1 MTSAEPIAK
10 RNGSPWIFLLV
21 IVLLGLA
28 LRLSAAA
35 LLPDQG
41 VHLGDAINYRF
52 VGKQFWQTGIMGSD
66 LFMPLYPI
74 LIASIGPGWGQLLI
88 DIVLST
94 SLIWLIYELSITLFA
109 DAAAALLAALGVAL
123 YPQFIYF
130 AAVGLTEP
138 LFMALFVAA
147 LLCWYRG
154 LFVLAAVFAVL
165 SILTRPAIDLLAPV
179 MVLYFSLFIH
189 RLPIGAVAKQFVVY
203 AVIYC
208 ALMAP
213 WWIHNYR
220 AYGVFVRLDLA
231 AGENFYAGNNPM
243 NKSGGGIAAVDF
255 QREDY
260 GYSKFTDPVAR
271 DRAAWNA
278 GVDYIRQDPAA
289 FLQRAVV
296 KFVRFWRL
304 WPYAENYSNPAIIV
318 MYLLSYAPI
327 FLLTLVYLAL
337 WGIPEFLRI
346 APILGFAGY
355 LTLVNVV
362 FIASLR
368 YRLPIEPFMIMFAAT
383 AALRLTRRWPRGK
396 AWLAAVRIDGANTER
411 DVKNSAAARWR

>member
-1 MTSAEPIAK
+1 MTNTEPIAK
-10 RNGSPWIFLLV
+10 RNGSPRLFLLI

-28 LRLSAAA
+28 LRLTAAVMV
-35 LLPDQG
+35 PDQG

-52 VGKQFWQTGIMGSD
+52 VGKKFWQTGIIGSD

-74 LIASIGPGWGQLLI
+74 MVASIGPGWGQLLI
-88 DIVLST
+88 DTLLST
-94 SLIWLIYELSITLFA
+94 SLIWLVYELSITLFA
-109 DAAAALLAALGVAL
+109 DTAAALLAALGVAL

-130 AAVGLTEP
+130 AVVGLTEP

-147 LLCWYRG
+147 LLYWYRG
-154 LFVLAAVFAVL
+154 FFVLAAVFAVL
-165 SILTRPAIDLLAPV
+165 SILTRPAVDLLAPV
-179 MVLYFSLFIH
+179 MVLYFALIIH
-189 RLPIGAVAKQFVVY
+189 RLPIGAATKQFVVY
-203 AVIYC
+203 AIIYC

-220 AYGVFVRLDLA
+220 AYGVFVRLDLG

-243 NKSGGGIAAVDF
+243 NKSGGGIAGIDF

-260 GYSKFTDPVAR
+260 RFSEFTDPVAR

-278 GVDYIRQDPAA
+278 GLDYIRQEPVA

-304 WPYAENYSNPAIIV
+304 WPYAENYSSPAIIAV
-318 MYLLSYAPI
+318 YILSYAPV

-337 WGIPEFLRI
+337 WGLPEFVRI

-383 AALRLTRRWPRGK
+383 AAIRLARRWPSGK
-396 AWLAAVRIDGANTER
+396 SLLARVGMDGANLER
-411 DVKNSAAARWR
+411 DVKKPAAGL